1 MPNPNPNDSQTVP
14 THLAAD
20 PEVVQEA
27 FKEYCGKDPE
37 TLSAAKVE
45 ITQDLTKY
53 FAEAGDDMDPSQIK
67 CISGT
72 VKEKVAQIV
81 KMNSRLQGLQQA
93 MKQRAD
99 LLDVRQRITD
109 GLSDE
114 EADGIKDANEVSRLT
129 QLGFIRPTPEFNFR
143 QELKKALNGQ
153 QLGNDL
159 RQAVRKAGAN
169 STRSL
174 TIEMDVNPHDF
185 MHATVSTGDGWD
197 PEVRREAGYLP
208 AITRPPR
215 IADTLPGRSTTEHG
229 IKYMILRD
237 RWGTLA
243 TGAATSAA
251 GVSITTGGVVT
262 FGASAGVTVGDQIRE
277 DYYIVVGTAVYTI
290 TKAQGTVINVSP
302 DPGTAVAN
310 AAWSIRSDSAAL
322 ERAEGGTANE
332 ATLKWVERSE
342 DLQEIAVW
350 IPVTVIQM
358 EDEAQIEGAI
368 QGELNN
374 MMRQR
379 IDVQSFFGS
388 GTDNS
393 MFGMFNTRHSVAV
406 TNHPWT
412 KASSKR
418 SDQMG
423 DLLKAQDSLVEA
435 TMEMYVGNVYYM
447 ARPIWTEVALK
458 DTSGSGYYLGSP
470 AGTFQPVLWGLPIIP
485 TGLLRS
491 HDDSGTIGAALVD
504 TSQMTLWTR
513 RGITMEMGLIDRFL
527 IQGKR
532 AIVLSARM
540 ALEVRRPQAVVTL
553 KM

>member
-1 MPNPNPNDSQTVP
+1 MPNPTNDSNTVP

-20 PEVVQEA
+20 PEVVQA
-27 FKEYCGKDPE
+27 TFKEYCGKDPA
-37 TLSAAKVE
+37 TLDTAKQE
-45 ITQDLTKY
+45 ITGHLTQY
-53 FAEAGDDMDPSQIK
+53 YAEAGDDFDPSQIK
-67 CISGT
+67 CIPGT
-72 VKEKVAQIV
+72 LKEKVTQIV

-93 MKQRAD
+93 IKQRTD

-114 EADGIKDANEVSRLT
+114 EADGIKDANEVSRLQ
-129 QLGFIRPTPEFNFR
+129 QLGFVRPTPEFNFR
-143 QELKKALNGQ
+143 QELQKALKGQ
-153 QLGNDL
+153 QLGGDL
-159 RQAVRKAGAN
+159 REAVRKAGAN
-169 STRSL
+169 NRGSL
-174 TIEMDVNPHDF
+174 SIEMDVNPHDF

-215 IADTLPGRSTTEHG
+215 IADTLPGRSTTESG

-237 RWGTLA
+237 RWGDLA
-243 TGAATSAA
+243 AGAGTSAA

-262 FGASAGVTVGDQIRE
+262 FGKSAGVSVGDQIRE
-277 DYYIVVGTAVYTI
+277 DYYIVVGSTVYTI

-302 DPGTAVAN
+302 NPGTAVAD
-310 AAWSIRSDSAAL
+310 AAWTIRADSAAL
-322 ERAEGGTANE
+322 ERSEGGTANE

-350 IPVTVIQM
+350 IPVTIIQM
-358 EDEAQIEGAI
+358 EDVAQIEGAI

-374 MMRQR
+374 MMHQR

-388 GTDNS
+388 GVDNN
-393 MFGMFNTRHSVAV
+393 MFGMFNTRNSVAV
-406 TNHPWT
+406 TNKGWT
-412 KASSKR
+412 KASGSR
-418 SDQMG
+418 SDQMA
-423 DLLKAQDSLVEA
+423 DLLKAQDALVEA

-485 TGLLRS
+485 TGLLRP
-491 HDDSGTIGAALVD
+491 HNDSGTIGAALVD

-513 RGITMEMGLIDRFL
+513 RGITIEMGLIDKFL